1 MSTKPMKPIT
11 PQQVQD
17 VEGLLQTLKDKA
29 QTAHQAGDIYMN
41 SIYAEL
47 VKVVSPIT
55 TRAHARM
62 HREDRARINKGVK
75 ELRRADQKG
84 APRANKN
91 ASGARDT
98 SAPEKASSPTA

>member
-1 MSTKPMKPIT
+1 MANKPTKPIT

-17 VEGLLQTLKDKA
+17 VENLLQTLKDKA
-29 QTAHQAGDIYMN
+29 QAANQAGDVYMN

-75 ELRRADQKG
+75 DLRKADQKAAPRVSKG
-84 APRANKN
+84 APGTRDAN
-91 ASGARDT
+91 
-98 SAPEKASSPTA
+98 APNKASEPTV

>member
-1 MSTKPMKPIT
+1 MATKQTKPIT

-29 QTAHQAGDIYMN
+29 QAAHQAGDIYMN
-41 SIYAEL
+41 GIYAEL

-75 ELRRADQKG
+75 ELRKADQKG
-84 APRANKN
+84 APRANKT
-91 ASGARDT
+91 RDPHAT
-98 SAPEKASSPTA
+98 TPAPDPTV